1 MDNALFTHCRFY
13 LFACMNALALPAQI
27 GHCFNPHT
35 ARKKRFS
42 GLRAN
47 LGVSLLC
54 PCRAGKSL
62 FASQAITLRI
72 AAFSKP
78 RYLVANLD
86 KILKNRYNIK
96 VKKDFRLLL

>member
-1 MDNALFTHCRFY
+1 MRWLYLHKSNTAL
-13 LFACMNALALPAQI
+13 I
-27 GHCFNPHT
+27 HT
-35 ARKKRFS
+35 RSGKRFS

-54 PCRAGKSL
+54 PCRAGKSVI
-62 FASQAITLRI
+62 ASQAITLRI

-78 RYLVANLD
+78 SYLAANLD
-86 KILKNRYNIK
+86 KILENRYNVK

>member
-13 LFACMNALALPAQI
+13 LFAYMNALALPAQI
-27 GHCFNPHT
+27 EHCFNLHT
-35 ARKKRFS
+35 ARKRFS

-54 PCRAGKSL
+54 PCRAGKSVIA
-62 FASQAITLRI
+62 FQAITLRI